1 MEHCDGGTLAHVLA
15 TAHRKGSS
23 IDWNNFDIGGCDGYK
38 EPLGPTT
45 SLMFA
50 AVAPRGRVDDHGGVE
65 LVAAWNLITTARCQ
79 KSQLKSAWQ
88 VSPVRIGV

>member
-45 SLMFA
+45 SLMIC
-50 AVAPRGRVDDHGGVE
+50 GGGT
-65 LVAAWNLITTARCQ
+65 AWASRRSRPASN
-79 KSQLKSAWQ
+79 
-88 VSPVRIGV
+88 